1 MRLGKSDNPEIAQS
15 VQGET
20 QLKFKWNPSK
30 FWDDRDQE
38 RLQRVEFERKLKE
51 SKMSLDQ
58 LKVDVEKRDEE
69 NKKRLRRDGGR
80 EDAIGEEID

>member
-1 MRLGKSDNPEIAQS
+1 
-15 VQGET
+15 
-20 QLKFKWNPSK
+20 
-30 FWDDRDQE
+30 
-38 RLQRVEFERKLKE
+38 VEFERKLKE